1 MSTPKQRR
9 RNISANRLEP
19 IDWHEFANDAV
30 LNGNMSTLYN
40 RPPTEDS
47 TAYASP
53 EALVEI
59 EKRVGRPV
67 EGAVVVGFDAAG
79 SHVIDI
85 PTVGGVPT
93 VGTETICGVSGSGLD
108 LVSDRS
114 GESAVGSEAR
124 GSDSLKASVTEQES
138 VAGLLARVPADL
150 LSESVKPTVG
160 MKPTVGKMKVR
171 GELVSDIPG
180 HGIRPTVGT
189 EPKPPTPSAAVVS
202 PEIPTVGTGPAVGS
216 TPTVGIY
223 SNGSDIP
230 GRAIIP
236 TVGTGNEPLALAL
249 AVAPTVAVPTVGA
262 LPTVGPA
269 PTVGLVPT
277 VGKMRVKPIRD
288 VQDALTLAG
297 HVLYKAMYGAPDGAK
312 SKSCTKGYRQL
323 AAETYLDKDT
333 VRDLISEFKDKGIAR
348 ETSTYDPD
356 TRSAKTYEVLS
367 YKAILQIWRDVGIVF
382 VTTGR
387 KRPLFCTAQ
396 GELLTIVPT
405 VGTEPTVPRRTGGR
419 SDRPTVGPL
428 ISALPGRSEVVQ
440 GDRQQAAEVIQ
451 ALQQITGNPVDQEAA
466 DRLIRN
472 CSIEAPDCTIE
483 EIVEFAWSKA
493 FLCRSGKIENPIGFL
508 ITQVP
513 KHFQREALRA
523 YRENKRKELEAAA
536 ASAARE
542 EERRQEAERDL
553 VALEERQRFRSQIAE
568 RHRTEQGIDL
578 KGLLKDS
585 ESDDVPRF
593 DCGIV

>member
-1 MSTPKQRR
+1 
-9 RNISANRLEP
+9 
-19 IDWHEFANDAV
+19 
-30 LNGNMSTLYN
+30 MSTLYN

-67 EGAVVVGFDAAG
+67 EGAVVVGFDVAVP
-79 SHVIDI
+79 SV
-85 PTVGGVPT
+85 PTVGGGPT
-93 VGTETICGVSGSGLD
+93 VGMEVIYGVGSGLD
-108 LVSDRS
+108 LISDRS
-114 GESAVGSEAR
+114 GESESAVGSEAR
-124 GSDSLKASVTEQES
+124 NSDSLNAPVTEQES
-138 VAGLLARVPADL
+138 VAESLARVPADL
-150 LSESVKPTVG
+150 QSESVIPTVG
-160 MKPTVGKMKVR
+160 MKPTVGKMKVQ
-171 GELVSDIPG
+171 GEVVSGIPG
-180 HGIRPTVGT
+180 RGIRPTVGA
-189 EPKPPTPSAAVVS
+189 EPKPATPSVAVVS
-202 PEIPTVGTGPAVGS
+202 PEIPTVGTEPAVGS

-223 SNGSDIP
+223 SKGSDIP

-236 TVGTGNEPLALAL
+236 TVGAGNEPL
-249 AVAPTVAVPTVGA
+249 AVAPTVAVPTVG
-262 LPTVGPA
+262 T
-269 PTVGLVPT
+269 VPT
-277 VGKMRVKPIRD
+277 VGSVPTVGADSKMRVKPIRD

-387 KRPLFCTAQ
+387 KRPMFCTAQ
-396 GELLTIVPT
+396 GELVAIIPT
-405 VGTEPTVPRRTGGR
+405 VGSEPTVSRRTEGR
-419 SDRPTVGPL
+419 FDRPTVGPL

-585 ESDDVPRF
+585 EADDALKGWARRMLKFGPRYQPRYE
-593 DCGIV
+593 

>member
-1 MSTPKQRR
+1 
-9 RNISANRLEP
+9 
-19 IDWHEFANDAV
+19 
-30 LNGNMSTLYN
+30 
-40 RPPTEDS
+40 
-47 TAYASP
+47 
-53 EALVEI
+53 
-59 EKRVGRPV
+59 
-67 EGAVVVGFDAAG
+67 
-79 SHVIDI
+79 
-85 PTVGGVPT
+85 
-93 VGTETICGVSGSGLD
+93 
-108 LVSDRS
+108 
-114 GESAVGSEAR
+114 
-124 GSDSLKASVTEQES
+124 
-138 VAGLLARVPADL
+138 
-150 LSESVKPTVG
+150 
-160 MKPTVGKMKVR
+160 
-171 GELVSDIPG
+171 
-180 HGIRPTVGT
+180 
-189 EPKPPTPSAAVVS
+189 
-202 PEIPTVGTGPAVGS
+202 
-216 TPTVGIY
+216 
-223 SNGSDIP
+223 
-230 GRAIIP
+230 
-236 TVGTGNEPLALAL
+236 
-249 AVAPTVAVPTVGA
+249 
-262 LPTVGPA
+262 
-269 PTVGLVPT
+269 
-277 VGKMRVKPIRD
+277 
-288 VQDALTLAG
+288 
-297 HVLYKAMYGAPDGAK
+297 MYGAPDGAK

-585 ESDDVPRF
+585 ESDDVLKGWAKRMLKFGPRHQPRYE
-593 DCGIV
+593 

>member
-93 VGTETICGVSGSGLD
+93 VGTETICGVSGLD

-124 GSDSLKASVTEQES
+124 GSDSLKAFVTEQES

-180 HGIRPTVGT
+180 HAIRPTVGT
-189 EPKPPTPSAAVVS
+189 ENK
-202 PEIPTVGTGPAVGS
+202 
-216 TPTVGIY
+216 
-223 SNGSDIP
+223 
-230 GRAIIP
+230 
-236 TVGTGNEPLALAL
+236 PLALAV
-249 AVAPTVAVPTVGA
+249 AVAPTVAVPTVGS
-262 LPTVGPA
+262 LPTVGSA
-269 PTVGLVPT
+269 PTVGTAT
-277 VGKMRVKPIRD
+277 VGTDSKMRVKPIRD

-323 AAETYLDKDT
+323 AAETYLNKDT

-493 FLCRSGKIENPIGFL
+493 FLCRSGKIENHIGFL

-536 ASAARE
+536 ASAAR
-542 EERRQEAERDL
+542 
-553 VALEERQRFRSQIAE
+553 
-568 RHRTEQGIDL
+568 
-578 KGLLKDS
+578 
-585 ESDDVPRF
+585 
-593 DCGIV
+593 